1 VPIFN
6 YNAIDQE
13 GKKAK
18 GEIEAINV
26 EVAISS
32 LQKRGFT
39 IANIVSKEDAENK
52 GLFKEIKIFQRVS
65 NKDVVIMSR
74 QIATL
79 FEAQVSALR
88 VFKLIAS
95 ETQNPMLRD
104 VMQEVATDLQGGS
117 QISAALAKHPKVFSD
132 FYVNMVHSGEESG
145 KLDQTFL
152 YLADYL
158 DRTYEVTSK
167 AKSALIYPAFVIF
180 TFVAVMVL
188 MMTVVIPKI
197 TAIIVDSG
205 QEIPIYT
212 KIVIGVSNFTV
223 DYGLWIAIALV
234 IIGSVAWRYVQKT
247 EDGKRA
253 WSEFRL
259 GIPFVGN
266 LYQKLYLSRI
276 ADNMNTMIIS
286 GIPMLQA
293 LEVTA
298 GVVGDKVYNEILT
311 EALDAVRGGSS
322 VSKALS
328 GYPEIPGIMT
338 QMIKVGEETGELGKI
353 LATMAKFYRREVET
367 AVDALVDLIE
377 PVMIILLGL
386 GVGILLA
393 SVLLPIY
400 NLTAS
405 F

>member
-1 VPIFN
+1 MPIFK
-6 YNAIDQE
+6 YNAINEE
-13 GKKAK
+13 GKQTK

-32 LQKRGFT
+32 LQKRGCT
-39 IANIVSKEDAENK
+39 ISSIDSSEEVKK
-52 GLFKEIKIFQRVS
+52 GLFREIKIFKRVS
-65 NKDVVIMSR
+65 NKDIVILSR

-95 ETQNPMLRD
+95 ETQNSSLRE

-117 QISAALAKHPKVFSD
+117 SISNALNKHPKVFSD
-132 FYVNMVHSGEESG
+132 FYVNMVKSGEESG
-145 KLDQTFL
+145 KLDQTFS

-167 AKSALIYPAFVIF
+167 AKSALIYPAFVIL
-180 TFVAVMVL
+180 TFIAVMVL

-197 TAIIVDSG
+197 TTIIVESG

-212 KIVIGVSNFTV
+212 KIVIGTSNFLV
-223 DYGLWIAIALV
+223 DYGLWIAIATV
-234 IIGSVAWRYVQKT
+234 IIVAVLLRYVQKT
-247 EDGKRA
+247 EDGKIA
-253 WSEFRL
+253 WAQFKL
-259 GIPFVGN
+259 GVPYVGD

-286 GIPMLQA
+286 GIPMVQA

-298 GVVGDKVYNEILT
+298 GVVGDKIYGDLLT
-311 EALDAVRGGSS
+311 EALEAVRGGAS

-328 GYPEIPGIMT
+328 EYPEIPGIMV

-353 LATMAKFYRREVET
+353 LETMAKFYRREVQT
-367 AVDALVDLIE
+367 AVDTLVDLIE
-377 PVMIILLGL
+377 PAMIVLL
-386 GVGILLA
+386 GVGVGVLLA
-393 SVLLPIY
+393 AVLLPIY
-400 NLTAS
+400 NIS
-405 F
+405 SGF